1 MLKTTQLIVFLLLF
15 APVLHSQQIIAYSDN
30 KIGIG
35 LNGDKFFSP
44 EFQLSAER
52 HSMFTQYFIFEP
64 SLGCKVRYY
73 MTERG
78 YIYSGAFAKG
88 IYAYNTDDNTYID
101 NIVPDIHLVGFE
113 VYPFD
118 KYFAGFS
125 IFVRSVNFNN
135 IEAEWAFLIRF

>member
-1 MLKTTQLIVFLLLF
+1 MLKTTQLIVFLLIFVHYLQ
-15 APVLHSQQIIAYSDN
+15 SQQIIAYKDQT
-30 KIGIG
+30 IGIG

-44 EFQLSAER
+44 EFQIRMER
-52 HSMFTQYFIFEP
+52 HSLFPDYFIFEP

-73 MTERG
+73 MRERG
-78 YIYSGAFAKG
+78 FIYSGGFAKG
-88 IYAYNTDDNTYID
+88 LYAYNHKTNTYFN
-101 NIVPDIHLVGFE
+101 NIVPDIHLIGFE
-113 VYPFD
+113 VYPFE